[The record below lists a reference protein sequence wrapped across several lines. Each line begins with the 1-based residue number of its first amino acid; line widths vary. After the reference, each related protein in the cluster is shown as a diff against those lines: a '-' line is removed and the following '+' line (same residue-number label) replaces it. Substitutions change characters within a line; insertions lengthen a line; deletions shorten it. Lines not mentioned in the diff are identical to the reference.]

1 MGINVVK
8 PGDRVRVHYTT
19 YSHDQ
24 CVIETSQNR
33 EPLSFVAG
41 AGEVVDGV
49 DRAVIGMK
57 LGEQKKVPVMPEQA
71 FGYRDSRWQQT
82 APRGVLPERVVD
94 GDQIAAT
101 LGDDTLHVWIRSLQ
115 NQEATL
121 DANHPLAGETLVY
134 ELKVVG
140 IGIQGPADS
149 VFG

>member
-24 CVIETSQNR
+24 CLIETSQHR
-33 EPLSFVAG
+33 EPMTFVAG
-41 AGEVVDGV
+41 SGQVVDGV

-57 LGEQKKVPVMPEQA
+57 LGESKRVPVMPEQA
-71 FGYRDSRWQQT
+71 FGYRDARWQQT
-82 APRGVLPERVVD
+82 APRLGMPDRVGE
-94 GDQIAAT
+94 GDQILANV
-101 LGDDTLHVWIRSLQ
+101 GGESLHVWIRSFQ
-115 NQEATL
+115 DDDVML
-121 DANHPLAGETLVY
+121 DANHPLAGETLLY

-140 IGIQGPADS
+140 IGQEGPADS